1 MPVALDAMGG
11 DFGPEV
17 LVEGAIQ
24 AAMEYGVQ
32 TILVGDEPI
41 LRALLKKRCNGT
53 SMLEVVH
60 AGQVVGMNEAPSD
73 ALRKKRGSTIQ
84 VAFDLIKNGMASAC
98 VSAGNSGATMASALF
113 TLGRIKG
120 VRPAIAT
127 VMPTLKA
134 PVVLIDVGANVDCK
148 PIHLYQFAVMGHV
161 FSREHLK
168 KDSPSIGLLSIGE
181 EDTKGN
187 VQVKKAYDMLQESG
201 LNFLGNVEGRDIF
214 KGDVDVVVC
223 DGFVG
228 NICLKLSEGLA
239 ESILMMLKQEI
250 ESSPVAKLGYVLAS
264 KSFKKFKK
272 KVDYAEYGGAP
283 LLGVKG
289 IAIICHGRSRA
300 KAIKNAIRV
309 ADELARMNLH
319 QHLEASL
326 TEIELERAK

>member
-11 DFGPEV
+11 DYGPGV

-24 AAMEYGVQ
+24 AARDFGVE
-32 TILVGDEPI
+32 TILVGDEGT
-41 LRALLKKRCNGT
+41 LKGLLEEKGANG
-53 SMLEVVH
+53 LPLDIVH
-60 AGQVVGMNEAPSD
+60 ASQVVSMDEAPSE
-73 ALRKKRGSTIQ
+73 ALRRKKDSTIQ
-84 VAFDLIKNGMASAC
+84 VSFGLIRDGRATAC

-127 VMPTLKA
+127 VMPTLKE

-148 PIHLYQFAVMGHV
+148 PIHLYQFAIMGHV
-161 FSREHLK
+161 FSKIHLK

-187 VQVKKAYDMLQESG
+187 VQVKKAYDMLQASE
-201 LNFLGNVEGRDIF
+201 LNFVGNVEGRDIF

-239 ESILMMLKQEI
+239 ESILLMLKQEI
-250 ESSPVAKLGYVLAS
+250 ESSLVASMGYKLA
-264 KSFKKFKK
+264 KNAFKRFKK

-289 IAIICHGRSRA
+289 IAIICHGRSKA

-309 ADELARMNLH
+309 ADELARMDLH
-319 QHLEASL
+319 AHLESSL
-326 TEIELERAK
+326 KAMT

>member
-17 LVEGAIQ
+17 LVDGAIQ
-24 AAMEYGVQ
+24 AAKEYGVE
-32 TILVGDEPI
+32 TILVGDEAI
-41 LRALLKKRCNGT
+41 LQRLLKEKGQDNLP
-53 SMLEVVH
+53 LEIVH
-60 AGQVVGMNEAPSD
+60 ASQVVSMDEAPSE
-73 ALRKKRGSTIQ
+73 ALRRKKDSTIQ
-84 VAFDLIKNGMASAC
+84 VAFGLIKAGKASAC

-127 VMPTLKA
+127 VMPTLKSQ
-134 PVVLIDVGANVDCK
+134 VVLIDVGANVDCK
-148 PIHLYQFAVMGHV
+148 PIHLYQFAIMGHV

-168 KDSPSIGLLSIGE
+168 KKDPKVGLLSIGE

-201 LNFLGNVEGRDIF
+201 LNFVGNVEGRDIF
-214 KGDVDVVVC
+214 KGEVDVVVC

-250 ESSPVAKLGYVLAS
+250 ESSLVASMGYALA
-264 KSFKKFKK
+264 KKAFKRFKK

-300 KAIKNAIRV
+300 RAIKNAIRV
-309 ADELARMNLH
+309 ADELASMGLS
-319 QHLEASL
+319 QHLEESL
-326 TEIELERAK
+326 KAIS